1 MQEYEDANGSVL
13 GLGSVPDRKLKKFKV
28 EETSVSDREIQK
40 YHKRETKAAPRL
52 AKSIHQ
58 SMLRTSNREVR
69 GGKLDP
75 SNLRRSIHIH
85 GIVKISPINSVP
97 PRTDGVVTREWNRTI
112 VLGLTQKP
120 IVHIRPTINQSF
132 SSRCFVVRS
141 LL

>member
-1 MQEYEDANGSVL
+1 MQEYEDADGSVL
-13 GLGSVPDRKLKKFKV
+13 GLGSVPDRKLKKFEV

-75 SNLRRSIHIH
+75 SNLRRSIH

-97 PRTDGVVTREWNRTI
+97 PRTDGVVTRRWNRTI
-112 VLGLTQKP
+112 VLGLTQKT
-120 IVHIRPTINQSF
+120 IVHVRPTINHSF